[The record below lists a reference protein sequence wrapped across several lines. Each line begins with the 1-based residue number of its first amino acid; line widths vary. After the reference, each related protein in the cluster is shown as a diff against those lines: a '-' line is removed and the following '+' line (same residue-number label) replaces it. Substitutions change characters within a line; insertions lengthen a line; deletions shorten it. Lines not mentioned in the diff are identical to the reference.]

1 MDYNTTREP
10 LVLPEYGRIM
20 QAMVDQI
27 CEIEDREFRTKAAK
41 SLVNVMSMMNP
52 SQKDFSDFKRKLW
65 DHLYIISDFKLDVD
79 APYPAPSM
87 DIVKPKPGP
96 VSYAGHYIRY
106 RHYGKLIQD
115 MVLKIAD
122 MEEGAERDELI
133 FLVSNYMK
141 ASYLAWNRDTVSDDL
156 IMGQLDDLSMG
167 KVQLPEDMQLLDS
180 GDLLLPKPQTQRQNN
195 QGKKKNN
202 KRRRK

>member
-1 MDYNTTREP
+1 
-10 LVLPEYGRIM
+10 
-20 QAMVDQI
+20 
-27 CEIEDREFRTKAAK
+27 
-41 SLVNVMSMMNP
+41 
-52 SQKDFSDFKRKLW
+52 
-65 DHLYIISDFKLDVD
+65 
-79 APYPAPSM
+79 
-87 DIVKPKPGP
+87 
-96 VSYAGHYIRY
+96 
-106 RHYGKLIQD
+106 
-115 MVLKIAD
+115 
-122 MEEGAERDELI
+122 
-133 FLVSNYMK
+133 MK